1 MSAHRDLVLERQEP
15 LRKKYRGAPGEAKI
29 VDCAESHGGAGS
41 DPFHTT
47 VLAGEGQ
54 EGRWQV
60 GIHRAVGGFHDLPNP
75 GDILCAALASCLD
88 STLRIV
94 TARLG
99 VPLESVSVAVK
110 GEVDVRGA
118 LAVDADVPVGFQLL
132 RCRVDIKAGSDVPA
146 AALERL
152 VGAAERACIV
162 LNTLRHGVTVVVERD
177 REGDVL
183 MPSPGNAAS
192 AE

>member
-1 MSAHRDLVLERQEP
+1 MSGHRDLVMERQEP
-15 LRKKYRGAPGEAKI
+15 LRKMYRGTPEKARI
-29 VDCAESHGGAGS
+29 VDRAEASGGTGS
-41 DPFHTT
+41 DPFHTI

-54 EGRWQV
+54 EGQWRV

-94 TARLG
+94 AARLG
-99 VPLESVSVAVK
+99 VPLEGVSVAVN

-132 RCRVDIKAGSDVPA
+132 RCRVDVKAGGDLPA

-162 LNTLRHGVTVVVERD
+162 LNTLRHGVTVEVERD
-177 REGDVL
+177 RKEDVL
-183 MPSPGNAAS
+183 KPSPGDAVSAA
-192 AE
+192 